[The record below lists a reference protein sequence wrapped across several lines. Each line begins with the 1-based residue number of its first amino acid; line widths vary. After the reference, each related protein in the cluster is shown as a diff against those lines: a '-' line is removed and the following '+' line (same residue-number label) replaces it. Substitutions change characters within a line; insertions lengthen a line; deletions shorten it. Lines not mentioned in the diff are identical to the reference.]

1 MEKYYIIT
9 RYYAST
15 KILTF
20 EKKEEWLENID
31 EVALDWSRGSGD
43 KFTVGYI
50 TDEGYELAATSCR
63 TTEFKPNRKRGGY
76 YYFNTDQLYA
86 RKIKSSELPE
96 EEEEEEEEA
105 DLIDIENIEKKEQEV
120 RYITIDE
127 VEETD
132 EEGNEIIL
140 YYDDAGEQYEDED
153 DAREANKPS
162 QFIYI

>member
-9 RYYAST
+9 QYYAST

-31 EVALDWSRGSGD
+31 EVAFEWSRGSGD
-43 KFTVGYI
+43 TFTVGYI
-50 TDEGYELAATSCR
+50 TQEGYELVTESCR
-63 TTEFKPNRKRGGY
+63 TTEFKPNRRRGGY
-76 YYFNTDQLYA
+76 YYFDTSKLYA
-86 RKIKSSELPE
+86 RKTKPEELPGE
-96 EEEEEEEEA
+96 EEEEDE
-105 DLIDIENIEKKEQEV
+105 LIDIESIEKKEQEV
-120 RYITIDE
+120 GYVTIDE
-127 VEETD
+127 VEEID
-132 EEGNEIIL
+132 EEGNEITV

>member
-9 RYYAST
+9 QYYASR

-31 EVALDWSRGSGD
+31 EVAFDWSRGSGD
-43 KFTVGYI
+43 TFTVGYI
-50 TDEGYELAATSCR
+50 TEEGYELVTESCR
-63 TTEFKPNRKRGGY
+63 TTEFKRNRRRGGY
-76 YYFNTDQLYA
+76 YWFDTDTLCA
-86 RKIKSSELPE
+86 RKTKSEELQE
-96 EEEEEEEEA
+96 EEEE

-120 RYITIDE
+120 RYVTIDE

-132 EEGNEIIL
+132 EEGNEITV